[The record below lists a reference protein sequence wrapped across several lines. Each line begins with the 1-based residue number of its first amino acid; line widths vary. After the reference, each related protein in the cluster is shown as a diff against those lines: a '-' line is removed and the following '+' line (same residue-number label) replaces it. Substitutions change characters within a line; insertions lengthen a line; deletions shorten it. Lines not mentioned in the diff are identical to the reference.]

1 MNALEVLELLENTS
15 STSEKQK
22 ILTANKG
29 NTELAE
35 LLDAALNFK
44 RKFFVKKFDPA
55 TPFTRNPNRYS
66 VWDHAANDHDRHKS
80 FMKLLSLFET
90 REITGNDAQEC
101 LSSLY
106 HILDELQEKWYMR
119 VLRKNLRAGFG
130 LTEANKAGFNIPDFD
145 VMLAKDGKESNKLE
159 AIVKEGVYVSPKL
172 DGYRCLAFCS
182 YGEVLLYSRSGTIF
196 ENFPSIV
203 ETLEPLCQDSSF
215 ILDGEIMSDD
225 FNAMQ
230 QTAMSS
236 KSKKSVGDV
245 KYHVFGW
252 VAYDEFQS
260 KVFKMPTKQRLDNL
274 TAFFK
279 ANPGMKNVVQVTQ
292 TLVYKVEDILDMER
306 QYLSQ
311 GLEGAMALPNIPY
324 YLGKKSN
331 KLMKFKTMQSQDCK
345 VVGIYEGEGKYEG
358 MMGGFNVIQENG
370 LPCDVGSGF
379 TDEDRTVI
387 WNDPSCAVGRTA
399 EIKYQ
404 ELTPDNVM
412 RFPVFLRWRNEK

>member
-1 MNALEVLELLENTS
+1 MDALEVLELLENTS

-22 ILTANKG
+22 ILAANKG

-44 RKFFVKKFDPA
+44 RKFYVKKFAESAGSSEPRKDS
-55 TPFTRNPNRYS
+55 YS
-66 VWDHAANDHDRHKS
+66 THRV
-80 FMKLLSLFET
+80 FLSLLESLQT
-90 REITGNDAQEC
+90 RTITGNEAKGNVEDFFGLCSPLET
-101 LSSLY
+101 
-106 HILDELQEKWYMR
+106 KWYAR

-145 VMLAKDGKESNKLE
+145 VMLAKDGKECKNLQK
-159 AIVKEGVYVSPKL
+159 IVQEGVYVSPKL
-172 DGYRCLAFCS
+172 DGYRCLAICA
-182 YGEVLLYSRSGTIF
+182 YGEVQLYSRNGTVF

-203 ETLEPLCQDSSF
+203 ETLETLCQDSSF

-252 VAYDEFQS
+252 VASDEFNTGN
-260 KVFKMPTKQRLDNL
+260 FKMPTKQRLDNL
-274 TAFFK
+274 TVLFK
-279 ANPGMKNVVQVTQ
+279 ANPNVTNLAQVQQ
-292 TLVYKVEDILDMER
+292 DLVYKVDDILYLEL

-324 YLGKKSN
+324 YLGKKTN
-331 KLMKFKTMQSQDCK
+331 RLMKFKTMLSQDCK
-345 VVGIYEGEGKYEG
+345 VVGLYEGEGKHAG
-358 MMGGFNVIQENG
+358 KMGGLKLIQENG
-370 LPCDVGSGF
+370 LTCDVGSGF
-379 TDEDRTVI
+379 TDEDREII
-387 WNDPSCAVGRTA
+387 WKDPTLAIGRIV
-399 EIKYQ
+399 ECRYQ
-404 ELTPDNVM
+404 ELTPDRKM
-412 RFPVFLRWRNEK
+412 RFPVFLKFRNDKSN

>member
-15 STSEKQK
+15 PTSEKQK

-44 RKFFVKKFDPA
+44 RKFFIKKFEVNSASKDPGNDCTDWFKQILA
-55 TPFTRNPNRYS
+55 QLETRQVTGN
-66 VWDHAANDHDRHKS
+66 AAIA
-80 FMKLLSLFET
+80 LVESLFV
-90 REITGNDAQEC
+90 EC
-101 LSSLY
+101 SPL
-106 HILDELQEKWYMR
+106 EAKWYAR
-119 VLRKNLRAGFG
+119 ILRKNLRAGFG
-130 LTEANKAGFNIPDFD
+130 LTEANKAGFGIPDFD
-145 VMLAKDGKESNKLE
+145 VMLAKDGKECKNLQK
-159 AIVKEGVYVSPKL
+159 IVSEGVYVSPKL
-172 DGYRCLAFCS
+172 DGYRCLAVCA
-182 YGEVLLYSRSGTIF
+182 YGEVQLYSRNGTVF

-203 ETLEPLCQDSSF
+203 ETLETLCQDSSF

-252 VAYDEFQS
+252 VASDEFNTRN
-260 KVFKMPTKQRLDNL
+260 FKMPTKQRLDNL
-274 TAFFK
+274 IAFFK
-279 ANPGMKNVVQVTQ
+279 ANPGVTNLVQVDQ
-292 TLVYKVEDILDMER
+292 ALVYKVEDILALEQ
-306 QYLSQ
+306 QYLSR

-324 YLGKKSN
+324 YLGKKTN
-331 KLMKFKTMQSQDCK
+331 RLMKFKTMLSQDCK
-345 VVGIYEGEGKYEG
+345 VVGLYEGEGKHEG
-358 MMGGFNVIQENG
+358 RMGGLKLIQENG
-370 LPCDVGSGF
+370 LACDVGSGF
-379 TDEDRTVI
+379 TDEDRIVI

-399 EIKYQ
+399 EIKFQ
-404 ELTPDNVM
+404 ELSNDGIL

>member
-22 ILTANKG
+22 ILSVNKG
-29 NTELAE
+29 NTELVE

-44 RKFFVKKFDPA
+44 RKFFVKKFSPA
-55 TPFTRNPNRYS
+55 LGKGSGAT
-66 VWDHAANDHDRHKS
+66 HIL
-80 FMKLLSLFET
+80 FMKLLDSLSK
-90 REITGNDAQEC
+90 REITGNAAREAV
-101 LSSLY
+101 SSFMY
-106 HILDELQEKWYMR
+106 FCNPLQLKWYSR
-119 VLRKNLRAGFG
+119 ILTKNLRAGFG
-130 LTEANKAGFNIPDFD
+130 LTEANKAGYNIPDFD
-145 VMLAKDGKESNKLE
+145 VMLAKDGKECKNLQK
-159 AIVKEGVYVSPKL
+159 IVGEGVYVSPKL
-172 DGYRCLAFCS
+172 DGYRCLAICS
-182 YGEVLLYSRSGTIF
+182 FGEVQLYSRNGTIF
-196 ENFPSIV
+196 ENFPTIA
-203 ETLEPLCQDSSF
+203 ETLESLCQDSSF

-252 VAYDEFQS
+252 IASDEFNTGN
-260 KVFKMPTKQRLDNL
+260 FKMPTKQRLDNL

-279 ANPGMKNVVQVTQ
+279 ANPGLTNVVQVQ
-292 TLVYKVEDILDMER
+292 QDLVYKVDDILYLEL

-331 KLMKFKTMQSQDCK
+331 RLMKFKTMLSQDCK
-345 VVGIYEGEGKYEG
+345 VVGLYEGEGKHAG
-358 MMGGFNVIQENG
+358 RMGGLKLIQENG

-379 TDEDRTVI
+379 TDEDREVI
-387 WNDPSCAVGRTA
+387 WKDPSCAVGRTA
-399 EIKYQ
+399 EVKFQ
-404 ELTPDNVM
+404 ELTPDGAM
-412 RFPVFLRWRNEK
+412 RFPVFMRWRNEK

>member
-44 RKFFVKKFDPA
+44 RRFFVKKFETYEG
-55 TPFTRNPNRYS
+55 TPRQSHSDT
-66 VWDHAANDHDRHKS
+66 HKE
-80 FMKLLSLFET
+80 FKALLQTLET
-90 REITGNDAQEC
+90 RQATGNAALALVQNFFALCNDQE
-101 LSSLY
+101 
-106 HILDELQEKWYMR
+106 QKWYAR
-119 VLRKNLRAGFG
+119 ILRKNLRAGFG
-130 LTEANKAGFNIPDFD
+130 LTEANKAGFGIPDFD
-145 VMLAKDGKESNKLE
+145 VMLAKDGKECKNLQK
-159 AIVKEGVYVSPKL
+159 IVSEGVYVSPKL
-172 DGYRCLAFCS
+172 DGYRCLAVCA
-182 YGEVLLYSRSGTIF
+182 YGEVQLYSRNGTVF
-196 ENFPSIV
+196 ENFPSII
-203 ETLEPLCQDSSF
+203 ETLETLCQDSSF

-252 VAYDEFQS
+252 VPVDEFNTS
-260 KVFKMPTKQRLDNL
+260 NFKMPTKQRLDNL

-279 ANPGMKNVVQVTQ
+279 ANPGVTNLVQVQ
-292 TLVYKVEDILDMER
+292 QDLVYKVDDILYLEL

-324 YLGKKSN
+324 YLGKKTN
-331 KLMKFKTMQSQDCK
+331 RLMKFKTMHSQDCR
-345 VVGIYEGEGKYEG
+345 VVGLYEGEGKHEG
-358 MMGGFNVIQENG
+358 RMGGLKLIQENG
-370 LPCDVGSGF
+370 LACDVGSGF
-379 TDEDRTVI
+379 TDDDRIAI

-399 EIKYQ
+399 EIKFQ
-404 ELTPDNVM
+404 ELTPDGVM
-412 RFPVFLRWRNEK
+412 RFPVFMRWRNEK